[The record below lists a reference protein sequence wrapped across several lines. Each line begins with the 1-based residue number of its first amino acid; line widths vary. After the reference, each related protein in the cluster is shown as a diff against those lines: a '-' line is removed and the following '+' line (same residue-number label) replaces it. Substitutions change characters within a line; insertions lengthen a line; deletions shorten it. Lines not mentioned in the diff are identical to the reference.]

1 MKKLEIHLKFSTTVL
16 HYIGELA
23 LMRSAGIL
31 GVSNVFT
38 IFLMLNAITII
49 LDGSIVDS
57 IINLIASVLVLIY
70 YICKNKQMSKLLDE
84 GTKKSKEILLK
95 NIIKRKGLDFVK
107 ELKEEM
113 YKKGVKN
120 YGTNKKTRKKITK
133 SI

>member
-1 MKKLEIHLKFSTTVL
+1 
-16 HYIGELA
+16 
-23 LMRSAGIL
+23 MRSAGIL

-49 LDGSIVDS
+49 LDGSIVNS
-57 IINLIASVLVLIY
+57 IINVIASVLVLIY
-70 YICKNKQMSKLLDE
+70 YICKNKQMSRLLDE

>member
-1 MKKLEIHLKFSTTVL
+1 
-16 HYIGELA
+16 
-23 LMRSAGIL
+23 
-31 GVSNVFT
+31 
-38 IFLMLNAITII
+38 MLNAIAII
-49 LDGSIVDS
+49 LDGSIVNS

-70 YICKNKQMSKLLDE
+70 YICKNKQMSRLLDE

-107 ELKEEM
+107 ELKEKM